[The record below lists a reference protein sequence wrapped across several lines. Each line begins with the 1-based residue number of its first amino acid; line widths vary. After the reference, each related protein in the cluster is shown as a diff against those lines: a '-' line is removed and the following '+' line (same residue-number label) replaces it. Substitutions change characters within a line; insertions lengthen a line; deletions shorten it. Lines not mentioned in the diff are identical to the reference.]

1 MDLFNINLNL
11 YRSFYFVAKYG
22 GFTKASKYAM
32 LSQSSL
38 SSNIKN
44 LEDTLNVKLFE
55 RGVSSVSLTK
65 EGKRLFSKLNE
76 IVDTVLDKEEK
87 NEINIGVLRFIADNY
102 LVDALKKFKNNFK
115 DIKVNLDF
123 SYNTELYQKLKKNEL
138 DILICRYPLFYKF
151 ENYIR
156 VEKIKD
162 VQNVFACSKE
172 FYEEHMMNIDLDNYI
187 YPLILPDNSEKR
199 RTIEQYLIDNNIR
212 YKVSFELPNSNLLKK
227 LIISGVGIGY
237 INKKA
242 ISKEVRNGEIIILKN
257 FKNIPLDN
265 ISIIYN
271 ANNLDKATKEFIAC
285 LKSTI

>member
-38 SSNIKN
+38 SSNIKK
-44 LEDTLNVKLFE
+44 LEESLNVKLFE
-55 RGVSSVSLTK
+55 RNISTITLTK
-65 EGKRLFSKLNE
+65 EGQKLFTKLNE
-76 IVDTVLDKEEK
+76 IVDTILDKEEK
-87 NEINIGVLRFIADNY
+87 SEINIGCLRFIADNY
-102 LVDALKKFKNNFK
+102 LGPVLKKFKTHNK
-115 DIKVNLDF
+115 DITVRLDF

-151 ENYIR
+151 DNYIH

-162 VQNVFACSKE
+162 VENVFACSKE
-172 FYEEHMMNIDLDNYI
+172 FYETKMQDVSSTDFI
-187 YPLILPDNSEKR
+187 YPLILPDHSEKR
-199 RTIEQYLIDNNIR
+199 RTIEQYLIDNNIK
-212 YKVSFELPNSNLLKK
+212 YSVEVELPNSSLLKR
-227 LIISGVGIGY
+227 LILDGVGIGY
-237 INKKA
+237 INKKS
-242 ISKEVRNGEIIILKN
+242 IEQELENKEIVLLEN

-265 ISIIYN
+265 ISILYN
-271 ANNLDKATKEFIAC
+271 ENNMDKVIASFIKA